1 MLLRDNKEM
10 KQEIYS
16 LSRLKNYA
24 EWYYFRYYPSNEKLL
39 QKLREKGSE
48 EDVLKVYEYIFPLTQ
63 EEAILETKIE
73 GYILRNKNF
82 RYIEQ
87 KMREKLFPK
96 EKVKVY
102 LKQYR
107 DTGESLYKEEYL
119 RKKIEYYIEKWKSKQ
134 YIFWKL
140 GETKEDK
147 YLLEHIFEKYFED
160 WEWEALK
167 KEYEKIKG
175 KSDKQKIIQKLLMK
189 WFRYDDIKKLLS

>member
-1 MLLRDNKEM
+1 M

-48 EDVLKVYEYIFPLTQ
+48 EDALKIYEYIFPLTQ

-87 KMREKLFPK
+87 KMREKLFSK
-96 EKVKVY
+96 EKVEAY

-107 DTGESLYKEEYL
+107 DKGESLYKEEYL

-134 YIFWKL
+134 YTFWKL
-140 GETKEDK
+140 GETREDK

-160 WEWEALK
+160 WEWEALR

>member
-119 RKKIEYYIEKWKSKQ
+119 RKKIEYYIEKGKSKQ
-134 YIFWKL
+134 YIFGKL

-160 WEWEALK
+160 GEGEALK

-189 WFRYDDIKKLLS
+189 GFRYDDIKKLLS